1 MDTLKFIADCLA
13 QTHLRLAATCEGLT
27 AAQMAWRPAPTA
39 NNIGFILW
47 HVCRNED
54 SRITATAARQPADA
68 SAPFA
73 ADLWV
78 ADPFAADLWVADP
91 FASDLW
97 LADSFA
103 ADLWVADGW
112 HLQFGQPPQAPDP
125 GDRQGLHQLHIPPPN
140 VLLAYAEAV
149 NRRTAQFL
157 SKLPPAALDAPI
169 SPTQPPQTIG
179 GSLRH
184 LIVHKNNH
192 HGQIDYLRGLQE
204 SDWDLPRGAGAI
216 LPPP

>member
-1 MDTLKFIADCLA
+1 MDTLKFITDCLA

-47 HVCRNED
+47 HVSRNED

-78 ADPFAADLWVADP
+78 ADPFAADLWVADG
-91 FASDLW
+91 L
-97 LADSFA
+97 
-103 ADLWVADGW
+103 

-125 GDRQGLHQLHIPPPN
+125 GDRQGLRQLHIPPPN

-149 NRRTAQFL
+149 HRRTALFL

-169 SPTQPPQTIG
+169 GPAQPSQTVA

-216 LPPP
+216 LPQS